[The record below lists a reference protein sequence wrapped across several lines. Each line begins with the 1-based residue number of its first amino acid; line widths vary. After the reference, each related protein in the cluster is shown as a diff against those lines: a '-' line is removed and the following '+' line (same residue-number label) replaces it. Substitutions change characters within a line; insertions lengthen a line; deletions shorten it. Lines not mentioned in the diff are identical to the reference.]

1 MMTLFLHMTKPQG
14 SDRKKNDRE
23 KDLERFFGL
32 KGCVISKLD
41 FGLKKIILHIVC
53 TLYDVNTQHDRSH
66 QSCTFTFKKMQ
77 LIWTMTN
84 TINKE

>member
-32 KGCVISKLD
+32 KGCVISKLISD
-41 FGLKKIILHIVC
+41 SKKLPY
-53 TLYDVNTQHDRSH
+53 TLYVH
-66 QSCTFTFKKMQ
+66 CT
-77 LIWTMTN
+77 
-84 TINKE
+84 